1 MNRIAC
7 ILLLS
12 SALALTSWGEGRATT
27 WIVAKDGSGNYSV
40 IQDALDVCAA
50 GDTVRIKPGRY
61 DDFRVHTFQLGG
73 TGAGIMI
80 PMVAP
85 LTVIGAD
92 QDSVF
97 IGPEVMTTTY
107 TGYDTGGIA
116 TDGVSGERIEV
127 RGLTVENL
135 EWPVTLRSPFTFVLC
150 KFGAAHQ
157 AELALDNAPDVI
169 VQDCLFEGTDLVGSM
184 DGIRSFVGGNNPRFK
199 LSNCTFRNLGQAT
212 LLTGSNGFE
221 YSNLT
226 FEGVGVALGFEY
238 GSTGTVTDCR
248 IGESDLQ
255 TWRIVADSGSRVTLD
270 HVNVASSPGTLKL
283 VDANT
288 SVTGTHL
295 HLGGGS
301 YSTVYVAT
309 GASLTLHD
317 CDILNA
323 GGYSLFAHDLLDS
336 GGNVDVQ
343 QCYWGTVDSLQV
355 EEWIVDGKDDPGYKN
370 VLFWP
375 IRETPVPVKAE
386 SVGGLKALFH
396 SAH

>member
-1 MNRIAC
+1 M
-7 ILLLS
+7 
-12 SALALTSWGEGRATT
+12 
-27 WIVAKDGSGNYSV
+27 
-40 IQDALDVCAA
+40 
-50 GDTVRIKPGRY
+50 RIKPGRY
-61 DDFRVHTFQLGG
+61 DELAVHTFQLGG
-73 TGAGIMI
+73 TSADIMI
-80 PMVAP
+80 PKVAP
-85 LTVIGAD
+85 LTIMGTD
-92 QDSVF
+92 RDSV
-97 IGPEVMTTTY
+97 IVGPATLTPSVSGY
-107 TGYDTGGIA
+107 PTGAIVQ
-116 TDGVSGERIEV
+116 DGVNVGSINV
-127 RGLTVENL
+127 SSITLENTAIL
-135 EWPVTLRSPFTFVLC
+135 AWVDLSYSFNDC
-150 KFGAAHQ
+150 YFGASKDEQ
-157 AELALDNAPDVI
+157 IALDNGPDVVI
-169 VQDCLFEGTDLVGSM
+169 QNCVFEGTDPNGSM
-184 DGIRSFVGGNNPRFK
+184 DGIASFVGGNNPRFK

-212 LLTGSNGFE
+212 LLTGSDSFE

-386 SVGGLKALFH
+386 SVGGLKALFRIGH
-396 SAH
+396 

>member
-1 MNRIAC
+1 
-7 ILLLS
+7 
-12 SALALTSWGEGRATT
+12 
-27 WIVAKDGSGNYSV
+27 
-40 IQDALDVCAA
+40 
-50 GDTVRIKPGRY
+50 
-61 DDFRVHTFQLGG
+61 
-73 TGAGIMI
+73 MI
-80 PMVAP
+80 PKVAP
-85 LTVIGAD
+85 LTIIGTD
-92 QDSVF
+92 RDSV
-97 IGPEVMTTTY
+97 IVGPEVMTTSFGGYQTAIETADLTTSEKIQISGVTMENAEWLITTRIPY
-107 TGYDTGGIA
+107 TIVDCA
-116 TDGVSGERIEV
+116 FLAS
-127 RGLTVENL
+127 
-135 EWPVTLRSPFTFVLC
+135 
-150 KFGAAHQ
+150 HQ
-157 AELALDNAPDVI
+157 AAVGLFSAPDVEI
-169 VQDCLFEGTDLVGSM
+169 RECLFEGTDATGSM
-184 DGIRSFVGGNNPRFK
+184 DGITSLVGGNNPRFK

-386 SVGGLKALFH
+386 SVGGLKALFRIGH
-396 SAH
+396 